1 MKEKKN
7 ARQNDTS
14 LNIICVDNYFATFAY
29 CNIETKKYN
38 YKLHFINENVIYRQ
52 CFIIKLIEW
61 NIFFFRSD
69 GKEIKCLP
77 THHPKYYLAEN
88 VHIIFQISVQIIFR
102 EKRLNLF

>member
-61 NIFFFRSD
+61 NIFFSFGWKRNQMPANPSP
-69 GKEIKCLP
+69 EILSC
-77 THHPKYYLAEN
+77 
-88 VHIIFQISVQIIFR
+88 
-102 EKRLNLF
+102 